1 MKDELPLIGQAAIP
15 VAQHRCAYR
24 AGGAR
29 QRDDVHLCPGIHNH
43 LLARRHAVNGRDL
56 IPQQGGCFKIQPVRR
71 RLHLLFQLLDD
82 IFFAVPDHA
91 QGTLHRFV
99 IGFAGDFAAA
109 HGHALA
115 DMGIQAGAALADI
128 TRELFI
134 AAGQQK
140 TVLGSFHHLPHRKSR
155 GERADIIGVLIV
167 LLQGSRNTRPGAVGD
182 LYIAVALIIFEQDI
196 ILWRMGLNLAG
207 FQHQGLKF
215 ALADD
220 DIERKCVVD
229 HLGDLRVM
237 GHALAEIL

>member
-1 MKDELPLIGQAAIP
+1 
-15 VAQHRCAYR
+15 
-24 AGGAR
+24 
-29 QRDDVHLCPGIHNH
+29 
-43 LLARRHAVNGRDL
+43 
-56 IPQQGGCFKIQPVRR
+56 
-71 RLHLLFQLLDD
+71 
-82 IFFAVPDHA
+82 
-91 QGTLHRFV
+91 
-99 IGFAGDFAAA
+99 
-109 HGHALA
+109 
-115 DMGIQAGAALADI
+115 MGIQAGAALADI

-167 LLQGSRNTRPGAVGD
+167 LLQGSRNTRPGTVGD
-182 LYIAVALIIFEQDI
+182 LYIAVALIIFI

-237 GHALAEIL
+237 GHTLAEIL